1 MRHTTFHRNNRMRLQ
16 KIHKKLAREA
26 KLAKKQGKAKAK
38 AAQAKPA

>member
-16 KIHKKLAREA
+16 KIKKKLAREA
-26 KLAKKQGKAKAK
+26 KLVKKQGKAR